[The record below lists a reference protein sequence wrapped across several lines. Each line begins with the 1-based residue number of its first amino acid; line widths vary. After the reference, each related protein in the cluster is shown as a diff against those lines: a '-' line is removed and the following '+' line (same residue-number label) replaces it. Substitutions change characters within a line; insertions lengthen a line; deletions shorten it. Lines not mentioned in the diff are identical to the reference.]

1 MCIHPSLNKHSRNA
15 HCAGYDMGSVVQECL
30 VSSSSKSLC
39 GTHKKLK
46 YNMNGKVNPGP
57 GAETG
62 GQSGAT
68 GQSSA
73 SAQSQ
78 VSLNH
83 SAMLAETFL
92 FLRLK
97 RTTH

>member
-1 MCIHPSLNKHSRNA
+1 MYIHPSLNKHSRNA

-30 VSSSSKSLC
+30 VSSSGKSLC
-39 GTHKKLK
+39 GTHKKFT

-57 GAETG
+57 GAEAG

-68 GQSSA
+68 GRSSA

-83 SAMLAETFL
+83 SVTPAETFL
-92 FLRLK
+92 FLR
-97 RTTH
+97 TTH